1 MAKYKI
7 EFDREACIGAAAC
20 VVSAPDFWKIVDDGK
35 ASILKGAKYNEG
47 TKKWELTVD
56 EKDYIPNSE
65 AERGCPVLAIKITK
79 IED

>member
-1 MAKYKI
+1 MVKYKI

-35 ASILKGAKYNEG
+35 ANLLKGAKYNEA
-47 TKKWELTVD
+47 TKKWELVVD
-56 EKDYIPNSE
+56 EKDYVPNAE

-79 IED
+79 IE